1 MFSLYLLYA
10 CRDTQTKWHIW
21 VFELISLGKVLQ
33 NILICKVEMLRILQ
47 IGWLNIMILQ
57 ILSYKMVCQHLNTT
71 KKVIEENIY
80 LLYNWC
86 DIFHIQ
92 YMLICKLFGSEIM
105 VVLLIVSITKM

>member
-10 CRDTQTKWHIW
+10 CSYSNKVSHMSFR
-21 VFELISLGKVLQ
+21 ISLGKVLQ

-71 KKVIEENIY
+71 QKVIKYNIY
-80 LLYNWC
+80 LFYNWC
-86 DIFHIQ
+86 DII
-92 YMLICKLFGSEIM
+92 YSIICKLFGSEIM
-105 VVLLIVSITKM
+105 VVPLIVSITEMQI